1 MQSWFSQESQEKGS
15 WPEQVP
21 LQSTS
26 FPSGPALRNR
36 RFQSEPGKI
45 FGFENSTTGYT
56 CNLQPVRPL
65 ISAKCPQATGQSQ
78 KPTREPLQVKM
89 LCLAPKGGLFF
100 FFELLVIASPP
111 PHACSWCCSQT
122 SWKTQIS
129 EDTPKVT
136 SHCTNFN
143 WLGVRNEMKG
153 IQKTDKIL
161 SG

>member
-1 MQSWFSQESQEKGS
+1 MQSWFSQESQEEGS

-36 RFQSEPGKI
+36 RSQSEPGKI

-78 KPTREPLQVKM
+78 QPTREPLQVKM
-89 LCLAPKGGLFF
+89 LCLAPKDGGLFF
-100 FFELLVIASPP
+100 VWAASHSSSCLFLMLLPNQLENPDFCRHTKGNFTLHQLQLA
-111 PHACSWCCSQT
+111 WGEK
-122 SWKTQIS
+122 WN
-129 EDTPKVT
+129 ERNPKD
-136 SHCTNFN
+136 
-143 WLGVRNEMKG
+143 W
-153 IQKTDKIL
+153 
-161 SG
+161 